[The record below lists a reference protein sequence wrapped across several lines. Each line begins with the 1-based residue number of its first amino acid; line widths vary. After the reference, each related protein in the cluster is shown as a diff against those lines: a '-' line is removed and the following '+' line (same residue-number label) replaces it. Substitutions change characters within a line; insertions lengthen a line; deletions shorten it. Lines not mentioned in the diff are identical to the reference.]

1 MGAVR
6 LQALTPEEEGCLVD
20 YIRRLSLLSLPP
32 QPSLVLETA
41 EHLRNNCLL
50 INTPLPAN
58 PIPSLGSNWL
68 QKFRKHHPSQIDTSR
83 LDGSCPEKLAVW
95 FAEMASILH
104 QNSYNPADIYNKDE
118 TGYAIGATQS
128 TRVLA
133 VLEKEKLARK
143 GAPGRQEWVTSI
155 DCVSAAGRALPPSA
169 IFTSLHPGR
178 VAKADWCSNVV
189 PARLKAMTEANTRAR
204 WRSTGLYPSQ
214 PSRVIPDVPVPST
227 PPRQGSRLSQTPL
240 ASNHTR
246 KPRVPDSIWR
256 YHPYPSQKPI
266 AGAVLCF

>member
-1 MGAVR
+1 LTFYRKPCPSSSQRVNKGYSDHNTGAVR
-6 LQALTPEEEGCLVD
+6 LQALTLPEEGCLVD
-20 YIRRLSLLSLPP
+20 YIRRLSLLGLPP

-41 EHLRNNCLL
+41 ERLRNNRLL

-68 QKFRKHHPSQIDTSR
+68 QKFRKRHPNIVSVWTRQIDTSR

-104 QNSYNPADIYNKDE
+104 QNSYNPADIYNMDE

-155 DCVSAAGRALPPSA
+155 CLPLVEL
-169 IFTSLHPGR
+169 SLP
-178 VAKADWCSNVV
+178 W
-189 PARLKAMTEANTRAR
+189 
-204 WRSTGLYPSQ
+204 
-214 PSRVIPDVPVPST
+214 
-227 PPRQGSRLSQTPL
+227 
-240 ASNHTR
+240 
-246 KPRVPDSIWR
+246 
-256 YHPYPSQKPI
+256 
-266 AGAVLCF
+266 